1 MGQGVAKMTLRPIS
15 FHPTVTRASASS
27 LGKET
32 GSNVFSGADKVERP
46 PHHLPQLMAW
56 RSNRAAGEKR
66 SDKPALESG
75 LSLNLTALWPFY
87 FVGQ

>member
-1 MGQGVAKMTLRPIS
+1 M
-15 FHPTVTRASASS
+15 
-27 LGKET
+27 
-32 GSNVFSGADKVERP
+32 FSGADRVERP
-46 PHHLPQLMAW
+46 PYHLPQLMAC
-56 RSNRAAGEKR
+56 RNNRAAGEKR